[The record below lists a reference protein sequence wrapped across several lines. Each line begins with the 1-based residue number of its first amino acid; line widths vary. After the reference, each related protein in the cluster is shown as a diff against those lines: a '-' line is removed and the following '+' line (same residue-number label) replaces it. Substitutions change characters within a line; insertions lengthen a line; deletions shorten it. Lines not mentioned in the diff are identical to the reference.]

1 MQKNLL
7 DLIGDELENVSDQNQ
22 GFGGSGRLNMS
33 SQGDGLNLMVSHQR
47 DIMAGRAL
55 SIPEGGADVN
65 DSNIPGMNTVGSN
78 SMQSQMNE
86 TLNAMSGRRG
96 RGSDMGGGLS
106 GNQPS
111 SAFATMNAQFQQ
123 QRQQQQRGMQ
133 QLQQQQQPNHQQQ
146 RFMQSLQPQQHVVS
160 GSQQQQIQ
168 RLLQQ
173 QSQNSPMPLQFGG
186 GGVNGMAN
194 SSASN
199 GTGGGMFSMPMQN
212 SGRGLQGHI
221 PAAMAQLLMQQ
232 NGQYAPMGQPS
243 SFGPGNAM
251 QSNASLGGIG
261 GGAVAGSAMGSQAFG
276 RRSHE
281 QVYSLFP
288 ILTSLTT

>member
-1 MQKNLL
+1 MLKNLL

-33 SQGDGLNLMVSHQR
+33 SQGDGLTVMVSHQR
-47 DIMAGRAL
+47 GIMAGRAL

-65 DSNIPGMNTVGSN
+65 DSNIPGMNTVGSSN
-78 SMQSQMNE
+78 SMQSQLNE

-96 RGSDMGGGLS
+96 RGSDMSGGLS

-111 SAFATMNAQFQQ
+111 PAFATMNAQFQQ

-173 QSQNSPMPLQFGG
+173 QSQNSPMSLQFGG

-194 SSASN
+194 SSTSN

-212 SGRGLQGHI
+212 SGRGLQSPI

-232 NGQYAPMGQPS
+232 NGQYASMGQPS
-243 SFGPGNAM
+243 SFGSGNAM

-261 GGAVAGSAMGSQAFG
+261 GGAVAGAVMNSQAFG

-281 QVYSLFP
+281 QVCTDCLRC
-288 ILTSLTT
+288 